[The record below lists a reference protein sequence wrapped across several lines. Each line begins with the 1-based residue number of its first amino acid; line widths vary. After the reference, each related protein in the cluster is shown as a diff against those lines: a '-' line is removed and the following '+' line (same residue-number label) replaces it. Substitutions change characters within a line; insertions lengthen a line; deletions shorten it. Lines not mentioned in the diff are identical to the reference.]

1 MGYNRLD
8 FAYSAFIG
16 FHLKNMG
23 LDGFDLES
31 MGYQGC
37 HFAGMG
43 LTMSKNG
50 LRQVWSV
57 LDASHFAD
65 MACIGNQRD
74 GLHELGLV
82 YMGYYGLDFA

>member
-31 MGYQGC
+31 MGY
-37 HFAGMG
+37 
-43 LTMSKNG
+43 
-50 LRQVWSV
+50 
-57 LDASHFAD
+57 
-65 MACIGNQRD
+65 
-74 GLHELGLV
+74 
-82 YMGYYGLDFA
+82 